1 MKETRKYKFGLVRI
15 LPDLVSLNFS
25 TLLSLPGLFSMG
37 KSQKKRAMRRH
48 NPMRVPDSHLPKG
61 LASASETSSKTEAIL
76 PIIQKMQGTDA
87 AERKWACVAVSN
99 LIQNDPSTRRLLQGK
114 NIVGALITRLTDSEE
129 EVVIEALGA
138 LRNLC
143 IDGGYDIC
151 AEMYNKSILV
161 PLRTFVPKVS
171 TTLSQYLDGPQNAP
185 ENAQKLVYE
194 FADNLITVLWCLSE
208 TSNKALAAIN
218 DMKLTPF
225 LMSFLAAREKIPL
238 APVTAA
244 AQCLYVL
251 TDDNY
256 PAIADV
262 RSDGGYIACLM
273 SILNPDENSVT
284 MPNGK
289 SADCPDPRVV
299 TLRVLASGI
308 LRNVSPIPPPSA
320 ASAID
325 VDKDIVL
332 PQLQPVIAAI
342 SLPDASASALQL
354 ISQQEATPNIE
365 KLSLKNTPKSDHKSS
380 AEIELERL
388 EGRLRT
394 VQLALEILTGA
405 CATLPDPEP
414 EANVPSGQ
422 NEDGEGEGEDGDED
436 IAEEDGDDDELP
448 ADIDMAV
455 DRDEGMDTDTPTTLP
470 TLVEHLLALIQPTTL
485 SFPPLA
491 TPSPHPP
498 TTSALS
504 AIHVAA
510 LECLNNIFLALA
522 RTTASSSSRSAAI
535 ADAGGRAVWHAVWA
549 ALGAVGTQT
558 GLGQE
563 RRRAMWEVA
572 VGVLWGVASVC
583 RGSLDPNPEH
593 VQALMALCDSASG
606 SADTDAQLRVKCI
619 GTLECLA
626 MSMSPGPASV
636 QANATIAT
644 YLLSMLPSPSTPV
657 SPAGTEPML
666 QAAASLIDIY
676 SDEGAPWDANFRAG
690 GYLERLAGGVD
701 GVKKA
706 VRAIDRRKEGGREL
720 RRRGEEV
727 RDNLVAFIKYRK
739 DLRLF

>member
-1 MKETRKYKFGLVRI
+1 
-15 LPDLVSLNFS
+15 
-25 TLLSLPGLFSMG
+25 MG
-37 KSQKKRAMRRH
+37 KSQKKKAMRRH

-61 LASASETSSKTEAIL
+61 LASASETSKKTEAIL

-87 AERKWACVAVSN
+87 ADRKWACVAVSN

-129 EVVIEALGA
+129 EVVVEALGA

-171 TTLSQYLDGPQNAP
+171 TTLSQYLEGAKSAP

-208 TSNKALAAIN
+208 TSNKALSAIN
-218 DMKLTPF
+218 EMKLTPF
-225 LMSFLAAREKIPL
+225 LMSFLAARDKIPL

-273 SILNPDENSVT
+273 SIINPDENSS

-289 SADCPDPRVV
+289 PAAECTDPRSV
-299 TLRVLASGI
+299 TLRALASGI
-308 LRNVSPIPPPSA
+308 LRNISPIPPPSA

-325 VDKDIVL
+325 IDQDIVL
-332 PQLQPVIAAI
+332 PQLQPVISSI
-342 SLPDASASALQL
+342 SLVDASASALQL
-354 ISQQEATPNIE
+354 ISQQESTPDIE
-365 KLSLKNTPKSDHKSS
+365 KLSLKHAPKSDHKSS

-388 EGRLRT
+388 ESQLRT

-414 EANVPSGQ
+414 ETDAPSGPAG
-422 NEDGEGEGEDGDED
+422 DGEGNDDDED
-436 IAEEDGDDDELP
+436 IAEDNDNDDELP
-448 ADIDMAV
+448 PDMDMAV
-455 DRDEGMDTDTPTTLP
+455 DDTAMDTSTPGTTQALP
-470 TLVEHLLALIQPTTL
+470 PLVQPLLALIQPTTL

-491 TPSPHPP
+491 APSPHPP

-510 LECLNNIFLALA
+510 LECLNNIFLSLA
-522 RTTASSSSRSAAI
+522 RSGASIDA
-535 ADAGGRAVWHAVWA
+535 AGGRAVWEAVWA
-549 ALGAVGTQT
+549 ALGVVGTQT

-572 VGVLWGVASVC
+572 VGVLWGVAGVC
-583 RGSLDPNPEH
+583 RGSLDPNPDH
-593 VQALMALCDSASG
+593 VQALMALCDGASAA
-606 SADTDAQLRVKCI
+606 ADTDAQLRVKCI

-626 MSMSPGPASV
+626 MSPAASSV

-644 YLLSMLPSPSTPV
+644 YLLSMLPSAATPV

-676 SDEGAPWDANFRAG
+676 SDEGAPWDVNFRGGRVSGEAG
-690 GYLERLAGGVD
+690 
-701 GVKKA
+701 
-706 VRAIDRRKEGGREL
+706 RRGRWCGEGGE
-720 RRRGEEV
+720 G
-727 RDNLVAFIKYRK
+727 D
-739 DLRLF
+739 